1 MCHEFLYFYFF
12 HDRTPIQPP
21 GKRHGAWLC
30 GVMNIVKSDSALW
43 CTQKLLIS
51 LFHGVIHTAGFF
63 EKFYYLDCEVRRT
76 MHITEFLKNSN
87 FSTKSKPK
95 LKKKFCL
102 LIRDPDVFES
112 RKNGWNSCDF
122 NHFRLFPLYTERG
135 RQRKLLVGLSFDCLQ
150 QKSLVNLLTTV
161 LSNAKK
167 ISSKKKVYFCSN
179 NYINESKQATIRKKT
194 FMVPM
199 IS

>member
-95 LKKKFCL
+95 SKIIFACWLETQMCLNHGKMVEILVTLITFVFSPYIQKGVVNANFLWVYL
-102 LIRDPDVFES
+102 LIA
-112 RKNGWNSCDF
+112 
-122 NHFRLFPLYTERG
+122 Y
-135 RQRKLLVGLSFDCLQ
+135 
-150 QKSLVNLLTTV
+150 
-161 LSNAKK
+161 
-167 ISSKKKVYFCSN
+167 SKKVW
-179 NYINESKQATIRKKT
+179 
-194 FMVPM
+194 
-199 IS
+199 